1 MNIEQALEIIGTT
14 KEEYEAECGSTEPV
28 DLLLKNIELMRRHCK
43 LVVSNHDLSDKYDKL
58 VVSNHDLSDKYDK
71 LVEQSNLERE
81 RAKSQIEHL
90 QFIINSIYNRTL
102 ELNEKMQNGIITN
115 QQLIEEITWL
125 INHISCMYKFNE
137 DAIKH

>member
-1 MNIEQALEIIGTT
+1 MNIEQAFEIIGTT
-14 KEEYEAECGSTEPV
+14 KEEYEAECRSTEPV

-43 LVVSNHDLSDKYDKL
+43 LVVSNHDLSDKYDE
-58 VVSNHDLSDKYDK
+58 

-90 QFIINSIYNRTL
+90 QFIINSIYNHTL

-137 DAIKH
+137 DKIKH

>member
-1 MNIEQALEIIGTT
+1 MSIEQAFEGIT
-14 KEEYEAECGSTEPV
+14 KM
-28 DLLLKNIELMRRHCK
+28 ELMCHYCRLIISK
-43 LVVSNHDLSDKYDKL
+43 NDLKDKYDE
-58 VVSNHDLSDKYDK
+58 

-90 QFIINSIYNRTL
+90 QFIIKSIYNRTL

-115 QQLIEEITWL
+115 QQLIEEINWL

>member
-1 MNIEQALEIIGTT
+1 MSIEQALESIT
-14 KEEYEAECGSTEPV
+14 KM
-28 DLLLKNIELMRRHCK
+28 ELMCHYCRLIISK
-43 LVVSNHDLSDKYDKL
+43 NDLKVKYDE
-58 VVSNHDLSDKYDK
+58 

-81 RAKSQIEHL
+81 RAKSQIEYL

>member
-1 MNIEQALEIIGTT
+1 MNIEQVFEIIGTT

-43 LVVSNHDLSDKYDKL
+43 LI
-58 VVSNHDLSDKYDK
+58 VSNHDLSDKYDK

-115 QQLIEEITWL
+115 QQLIEEINWL

>member
-1 MNIEQALEIIGTT
+1 MNIEQAFEIIGTT

-28 DLLLKNIELMRRHCK
+28 DLLLKNIELMRRHC
-43 LVVSNHDLSDKYDKL
+43 KL

-115 QQLIEEITWL
+115 QQLIEEINWL

-137 DAIKH
+137 DEIKH

>member
-1 MNIEQALEIIGTT
+1 MNIEQAFEIIGTT

-28 DLLLKNIELMRRHCK
+28 DLLLKNIELMRRHCR
-43 LVVSNHDLSDKYDKL
+43 LIVSNHDLSDKYE
-58 VVSNHDLSDKYDK
+58 K

-90 QFIINSIYNRTL
+90 QSIINSIYNRTL

-115 QQLIEEITWL
+115 QQLIEEINWL

-137 DAIKH
+137 DEIKY

>member
-1 MNIEQALEIIGTT
+1 MSLEQAFEGIT
-14 KEEYEAECGSTEPV
+14 KM
-28 DLLLKNIELMRRHCK
+28 ELMCHYCR
-43 LVVSNHDLSDKYDKL
+43 LIVSK
-58 VVSNHDLSDKYDK
+58 HDLSDKYDK

-115 QQLIEEITWL
+115 QQLIEEINWL

>member
-1 MNIEQALEIIGTT
+1 MSIEQALESIT
-14 KEEYEAECGSTEPV
+14 KM
-28 DLLLKNIELMRRHCK
+28 ELMCHYCRLIISK
-43 LVVSNHDLSDKYDKL
+43 NDLKVKYDEL

>member
-1 MNIEQALEIIGTT
+1 MNIERAFEIIGTT

-28 DLLLKNIELMRRHCK
+28 DLLLKNIELMRRHC
-43 LVVSNHDLSDKYDKL
+43 KL

-102 ELNEKMQNGIITN
+102 ELNEKMQNRIITN
-115 QQLIEEITWL
+115 QQLIKEINWL
-125 INHISCMYKFNE
+125 INHIFCMYKFNE
-137 DAIKH
+137 DEIKH